1 MKKLSQWPWKNISIG
16 LLILVLLALIF
27 KPDMN
32 LSSISMPSSKN
43 FATIDGEMAEMQAMR
58 SSYAITTDEA
68 AGGLNMIAP
77 PTPAPGGIATEVE
90 TRHLIRRGKLSLIVA
105 DVTQSLKDITKDVQ
119 EQWKGLVE
127 ESSLDNMDDDR
138 QSGWMRLRVPSDQF
152 DAAME
157 GLKNSALKV
166 ESERTSVDDVTG
178 QVVDQ
183 EARLK
188 NLRIEEEQYQS
199 ILSRATE
206 IEDVLQATDYLNRVR
221 NEIEWAERSLKDIN
235 EQVAMST
242 INLNL
247 IDEGDVEV
255 LGVYWTPWLNVK
267 KAARGALE
275 NLTES
280 VDTLVMIVLNLPLIL
295 IWIALIS
302 LGGWLGWKG
311 LKKTGIL

>member
-1 MKKLSQWPWKNISIG
+1 MKKLSQWPWKNIS
-16 LLILVLLALIF
+16 LVALVLVLAVLIF

-43 FATIDGEMAEMQAMR
+43 FATMDGEMAAMR
-58 SSYAITTDEA
+58 SSYSIAQDEA

-90 TRHLIRRGKLSLIVA
+90 TRSLIRRGNLSLIVA
-105 DVTQSLKDITKDVQ
+105 DVTQSLKQITKDVQ

-157 GLKNSALKV
+157 GLKSSALKV

-199 ILSRATE
+199 ILSQATE

-311 LKKTGIL
+311 LKKTGML